1 MKPKTN
7 FIKIFLFI
15 QIICLPIIAYTF
27 PSQSLY
33 LLSNKL
39 RSYIKTFKKVS
50 NNFLEILK
58 EKDTSF
64 YDKKYH
70 NYPYLSG
77 FEFAARLYTKDTKNS
92 GLINSNLMTD
102 IKSWIYCLH
111 EPLTSSYSLY
121 DYYKVDENT
130 VVYRG
135 IKRKIPKDW
144 YVGERLYFAGF
155 TSTSLDSKI
164 AENFKKGIFDTSYN
178 DKYSESLLI
187 ITIKNNGIDDNSQY
201 CKNIH
206 EISQYKYEKEIL
218 ITAFSLFEITKIDRK
233 NKIAYLD
240 CLGIDYC
247 KNSVSAY
254 KASISSNLDDG
265 EIEICDYDIIDIDND
280 DEILDDNETTDY
292 M

>member
-92 GLINSNLMTD
+92 GLINSNLMTGK
-102 IKSWIYCLH
+102 I
-111 EPLTSSYSLY
+111 
-121 DYYKVDENT
+121 DE
-130 VVYRG
+130 
-135 IKRKIPKDW
+135 
-144 YVGERLYFAGF
+144 
-155 TSTSLDSKI
+155 
-164 AENFKKGIFDTSYN
+164 
-178 DKYSESLLI
+178 
-187 ITIKNNGIDDNSQY
+187 TIN
-201 CKNIH
+201 
-206 EISQYKYEKEIL
+206 QYK
-218 ITAFSLFEITKIDRK
+218 
-233 NKIAYLD
+233 
-240 CLGIDYC
+240 
-247 KNSVSAY
+247 
-254 KASISSNLDDG
+254 
-265 EIEICDYDIIDIDND
+265 
-280 DEILDDNETTDY
+280 
-292 M
+292 